1 MGARTRRMEVGSNRP
16 VTSVEHD
23 QNLCLFTTDRDPT
36 GVKNLNLCYCN
47 GSLVFLRQAFS
58 HKICPA

>member
-23 QNLCLFTTDRDPT
+23 QILCLFTTDRDPT

-47 GSLVFLRQAFS
+47 G
-58 HKICPA
+58 